1 MSSLRSCTPPQIAYT
16 MNTLFDEQGTSPGHM
31 SDQYMV
37 KEPSAH
43 TAGTLILIH
52 TAVMLAPIP
61 AHRRLYDTLSWQ
73 LF

>member
-1 MSSLRSCTPPQIAYT
+1 MLTGHNWKIRIGAYT

-31 SDQYMV
+31 SDQYTV

-43 TAGTLILIH
+43 TAGTFILIH
-52 TAVMLAPIP
+52 TAGKNKVP
-61 AHRRLYDTLSWQ
+61 AHRRFYDTLSWQ